1 MAGAPPGAGAMRST
15 MPGEALRRSA
25 SSEMAGTMEALRV
38 LDDVAASLPPA
49 DARVS
54 GGAPEL
60 TEAPVPSPL
69 VRALSIAA
77 TPEDDAMEE
86 RQRGLVLS
94 PTSPGPNSDA
104 RSDIRVAQEGR
115 RVIGCDESGGWVWEA
130 AETLEEALFAQ
141 YPKGLKEKRI
151 LELGAGTGWLAL
163 RLACCGAY
171 VRATDRGERLGLLL
185 RNIAANERRFAA
197 AGRAPFWI
205 EAEELDWEEAEIELD
220 ADGLPVGVPVGDA
233 RAEIVVGSDLIY
245 LHELHAPLL
254 LVLGRLTGS
263 GARIFLSW
271 EERKPKEEAS
281 FLELAKVAGFAC
293 KELLRQKR
301 DGGFVAWDR
310 SASGE
315 RTLVAYEFKLSKG
328 KPAGK
333 QRPAFQRQPS
343 SGTQRRPS
351 KA

>member
-115 RVIGCDESGGWVWEA
+115 RSRRDPGRDFMSGCHWV
-130 AETLEEALFAQ
+130 TVNG
-141 YPKGLKEKRI
+141 Y
-151 LELGAGTGWLAL
+151 
-163 RLACCGAY
+163 
-171 VRATDRGERLGLLL
+171 RG
-185 RNIAANERRFAA
+185 
-197 AGRAPFWI
+197 
-205 EAEELDWEEAEIELD
+205 
-220 ADGLPVGVPVGDA
+220 
-233 RAEIVVGSDLIY
+233 
-245 LHELHAPLL
+245 
-254 LVLGRLTGS
+254 
-263 GARIFLSW
+263 
-271 EERKPKEEAS
+271 
-281 FLELAKVAGFAC
+281 
-293 KELLRQKR
+293 
-301 DGGFVAWDR
+301 
-310 SASGE
+310 
-315 RTLVAYEFKLSKG
+315 
-328 KPAGK
+328 
-333 QRPAFQRQPS
+333 
-343 SGTQRRPS
+343 
-351 KA
+351 